1 MVLSSFDLLFKVS
14 PHLLILHV
22 FHATHQ
28 GQIETNSKTALEE
41 EGWPTAVQLTFG
53 KDGDPVTQEVSLVH
67 VMGGQDHSTAY
78 KTQIWK

>member
-41 EGWPTAVQLTFG
+41 EG
-53 KDGDPVTQEVSLVH
+53 
-67 VMGGQDHSTAY
+67 
-78 KTQIWK
+78 